1 MPTYSSRAYLVG
13 TAGLRDRLIAD
24 LAAAGVTAVAGPGV
38 PITTWADA
46 GYCPRLVFVRGEPI
60 PDGVMPTALRRC
72 QYHRDRNEAMSR
84 RGPTL
89 DSSPKLCTACRD
101 ERVAAL
107 RRAGS

>member
-1 MPTYSSRAYLVG
+1 MATYSSRAYLVG

-38 PITTWADA
+38 PVDAWADA
-46 GYCPRLVFVRGEPI
+46 GYCPRLVFVRGESI

-72 QYHRDRNEAMSR
+72 EFHRDRNEALSP
-84 RGPTL
+84 RGPTMAG
-89 DSSPKLCTACRD
+89 SAKLCSVCRD

-107 RRAGS
+107 RRSG